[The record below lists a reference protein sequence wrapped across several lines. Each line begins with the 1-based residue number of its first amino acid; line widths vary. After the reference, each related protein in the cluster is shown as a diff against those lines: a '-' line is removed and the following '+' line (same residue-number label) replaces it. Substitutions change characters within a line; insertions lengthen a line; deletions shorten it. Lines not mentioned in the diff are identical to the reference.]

1 MVTSFGQLLEF
12 YRVDPTIGVLADDVS
27 AHLER
32 GFCYFSPS
40 NLAMMRPVC
49 SNWDAEALSDP
60 RKTAALTGEAD
71 CWYVWAAIG
80 DIDFLLS
87 LIPCPLEWIAF
98 ARRKK
103 GHGPS
108 PIKLHKF
115 QRFISHGRKT
125 KDA

>member
-1 MVTSFGQLLEF
+1 MTAFQQLIEF
-12 YRVDPTIGVLADDVS
+12 YRVDPSIGDMEMDITWHQAL
-27 AHLER
+27 
-32 GFCYFSPS
+32 GFCYFSPQ

-49 SNWDAEALSDP
+49 SHWDSETLSDP

-87 LIPCPLEWIAF
+87 LIPHPLEWIAF
-98 ARRKK
+98 ARRKPGK
-103 GHGPS
+103 EPS

-115 QRFISHGRKT
+115 SRFISHGRTKT
-125 KDA
+125 T